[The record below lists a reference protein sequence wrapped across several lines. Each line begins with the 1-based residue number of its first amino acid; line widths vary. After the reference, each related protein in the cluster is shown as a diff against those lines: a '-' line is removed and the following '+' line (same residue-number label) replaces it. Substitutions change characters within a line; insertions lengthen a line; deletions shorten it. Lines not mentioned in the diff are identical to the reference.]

1 MEIFIPKKKPTKIGA
16 QSLQSI
22 QGFLTLIKTLRTN
35 LYNIKVEEKSISY
48 EDSSVAPEKIN
59 IVRNP
64 LFETVEQQS
73 LQQEK
78 PTFVAQ

>member
-1 MEIFIPKKKPTKIGA
+1 METLIPKQKPTKIGA

-22 QGFLTLIKTLRTN
+22 HGFLTLVKNLWTN
-35 LYNIKVEEKSISY
+35 LYNIKVEEESISY
-48 EDSSVAPEKIN
+48 EDSNVALEIIN
-59 IVRNP
+59 TIRNP
-64 LFETVEQQS
+64 LFQTIEQQS